1 MRGPGSRPPAGAATG
16 AQYGLLGP
24 HEQSHQRERLLCLSV
39 SLYLGH
45 AWQEQ
50 KSREGGD
57 FLRAANTTPEGWR
70 FAERRKYYPTF
81 TSATDKP

>member
-1 MRGPGSRPPAGAATG
+1 MDVLISQGFL
-16 AQYGLLGP
+16 Y
-24 HEQSHQRERLLCLSV
+24 RLALFVLVAVAYVYCI
-39 SLYLGH
+39 YLGH